1 MSVASRFLRLF
12 PWMLLALLP
21 AACSLDLRLPPGPP
35 RYAPVGLW
43 FAAGRSGQPDFAL
56 SIEPTGQTGPGQAW
70 RFTELALLQRDLL
83 VSGKVAF
90 FSIRTGS
97 VRTSAEE
104 VLLYQEVFQNYRQ
117 SHKGKEPSD
126 VWPAEGYAPVDLER
140 EVRRGGGLRLLDFQ
154 EAGAKLSDG
163 ELTYVRVGSP
173 EVPAAAVVV
182 LVDRVR
188 GRALAVAP
196 GRSDWDSLSIQ
207 APGGPGP
214 RVLGREVMRYTL
226 ALEGNLE
233 RGRALYAGRVAAAK
247 TAPLTKEQVL
257 DKLRRGEKV
266 SNEDLIRVLGPGG
279 KKSP

>member
-1 MSVASRFLRLF
+1 MPVASRFLPLF
-12 PWMLLALLP
+12 PWMLPALLL
-21 AACSLDLRLPPGPP
+21 AACSLDLRLPHGPP
-35 RYAPVGLW
+35 RHAPAGLW
-43 FAAGRSGQPDFAL
+43 FAAGKSGQPDFAL
-56 SIEPTGQTGPGQAW
+56 SIESTGQTGPGKEW
-70 RFTELALLQRDLL
+70 RFTELALVQRDLL

-90 FSIRTGS
+90 FSIRSGS

-117 SHKGKEPSD
+117 SHKAKEPAD

-140 EVRRGGGLRLLDFQ
+140 EVRRGGALRLLGFQ

-163 ELTYVRVGSP
+163 ELTYVRVGSS

-196 GRSDWDSLSIQ
+196 GRSDLETLSSL
-207 APGGPGP
+207 APGGTGP
-214 RVLGREVMRYTL
+214 RVLGREGMRYTL
-226 ALEGNLE
+226 ALEGKLE
-233 RGRALYAGRVAAAK
+233 RGGALYAGRVAAAK

-266 SNEDLIRVLGPGG
+266 SNDDLIRVLGPG
-279 KKSP
+279 KKAR